1 MANAQ
6 LDQVLHFLHGL
17 CKRDALAQ
25 ATDAQLLEAF
35 LTEREE
41 ASFALLVHR
50 HGGMVLSVAAR
61 VLGNRADAEDVFQA
75 TFLLLARKGMG
86 IRKRQ
91 SVGSWLHGVAYRLA
105 HKARLQRSRRQQHER
120 RAAIK
125 RTATVA
131 RESAW
136 QEVQAALD
144 TALQELP
151 ECYRTLLV
159 QCYLEGKS
167 HAEAAEQLGCPLG
180 TIRTRIA
187 RGRRLLR
194 ARLMARGLTLSTF
207 GLTALLLTSIGPPAA
222 PAALVQATLRTV
234 GSVASGQASLTGVA
248 EPVARLVEE
257 GLKTMCVSKTKIAL
271 LFIVALGVVSGGTLL
286 ARQRRGANDPPAIP
300 ALAMK
305 SEEPPPDI
313 KTVPPLQDKDA
324 VTYSGRVVDT
334 EGHPVANAEV
344 KYLFVTREEE
354 PTPVRAVTN
363 ARGQFQFTLTRK
375 DVPLSAEAMDA
386 DPLKM
391 GQIFVSAP
399 GFALGW
405 RGSRSEKH
413 ETITVQLTR
422 EVTPIKGRLVDL
434 QGKPLAGLHISTVS
448 VWAPEKGDLTPFIQ
462 ALSAGDSFYT
472 SAFKH
477 VPNAFTAW
485 IIGKDVS
492 RFLPSTT
499 SDAGGRFQLTGL
511 ARETIAELRIEGAV
525 VETQRLYVINRARPG
540 SAARLIAVDKKRSKD
555 PELYEERP
563 ALIFWND
570 FDHALAPGLVVAGAL
585 HEQDTG
591 RPIAGAVVES
601 YRLTESRLVE
611 DATYHTVADSQ
622 GRYRLI
628 GLPRGHGSQLRFRP
642 PADSPYFP
650 VVKGVPRTKPYMTAN
665 LDILA
670 QRGVLVDVRAHD
682 KTSGEP
688 VPGCVSYF
696 ILPEKPFTAF
706 DFTRPHADAY
716 NDFMPIRNDGRFRFV
731 ALPGRAILAFRT
743 SWRKYPI
750 AKEAP
755 AIQLPSP
762 LSSSNFQ
769 AFLEINPKAGDEPL
783 HVQFALDAEHV
794 VKGKL
799 TSPDGKPLVGALVA
813 GLRHDWY
820 TDTEEPFTSD
830 EFTALGLD
838 PAHPRLLCFAHP
850 ERKLAGSIVLR
861 GDEKEPIVVKLEPWS
876 TVTGRLLTAD
886 GKPVQK
892 AELSFTEMPPL
903 KPGAS
908 RSSDTGIHVVYH
920 SAYRPSPDPRT
931 DEQGRFRVEGLAP
944 GLKYNLAWPD
954 RDAAPQ
960 QKWKGLVFRTLVLK
974 PGENKDLGTITLQ
987 PFPEQ

>member
-17 CKRDALAQ
+17 CERDALTQ

-41 ASFALLVHR
+41 ASFSLLVHR
-50 HGGMVLSVAAR
+50 HGGMVLSVAVR

-105 HKARLQRSRRQQHER
+105 HKARLQRSRRQNHEK

-125 RTATVA
+125 RTATVN
-131 RESAW
+131 REAAW

-180 TIRTRIA
+180 TVRTRIA

-194 ARLMARGLTLSTF
+194 ARLMAKGLTLTTS
-207 GLTALLLTSIGPPAA
+207 GLTALLLSSIGPPSA
-222 PAALVQATLRTV
+222 PAALVQLTLRAA
-234 GSVASGQASLTGVA
+234 GSFASGQTPLTGVA

-257 GLKTMCVSKTKIAL
+257 GLKTMSVSKTKIAL
-271 LFIVALGVVSGGTLL
+271 LFLVALGVVSGGGLL
-286 ARQRRGANDPPAIP
+286 ARQRRGANDTPTIP
-300 ALAMK
+300 AFATQT
-305 SEEPPPDI
+305 EEPRPDR
-313 KTVPPLQDKDA
+313 KVARRAQDKDA
-324 VTYSGRVVDT
+324 VTYSGRVIDT
-334 EGHPVANAEV
+334 EGHPVANADV

-363 ARGQFQFTLTRK
+363 TRGQFQFTLTKK

-391 GQIFVSAP
+391 GQLFVSAP
-399 GFALGW
+399 SFALGW
-405 RGSRSEKH
+405 RGSRSEKQ

-422 EVTPIKGRLVDL
+422 DVTPIKGRLVDL
-434 QGKPLAGLHISTVS
+434 QGKPLAGLNISTVS

-462 ALSAGDSFYT
+462 ALSAGGSFYT

-485 IIGKDVS
+485 IIGQDVS
-492 RFLPSTT
+492 RFLPSTIT
-499 SDAGGRFQLTGL
+499 DAGGRFQLTGL
-511 ARETIAELRIEGAV
+511 ARETIVELRIEGAA
-525 VETQRLYVINRARPG
+525 VETQRFYVINRPRPG
-540 SAARLIAVDKKRSKD
+540 SAARLLAARKKPSKD
-555 PELYEERP
+555 PEDYEEPP
-563 ALIFWND
+563 ACIFWND
-570 FDHALAPGLVVAGAL
+570 FDHALAPGLVVAGTL
-585 HEQDTG
+585 REQDSG
-591 RPIAGAVVES
+591 RPLADAVVES
-601 YRLTESRLVE
+601 YRLAESRLVQ
-611 DATYHTVADSQ
+611 DATYHTVTDSQ

-628 GLPRGHGSQLRFRP
+628 GLPRGHGNQLRFRP
-642 PADSPYFP
+642 PAGSPYFP
-650 VVKGVPRTKPYMTAN
+650 VVKDVPPTKPYMAAN
-665 LDILA
+665 LDILV
-670 QRGVLVDVRAHD
+670 QRGILVNVQAHD

-696 ILPEKPFTAF
+696 ILPEKLGTAF

-716 NDFMPIRNDGRFRFV
+716 NDFMPIRNDGTFRFV

-755 AIQLPSP
+755 AIQLPSALCP
-762 LSSSNFQ
+762 SNFQ
-769 AFLEINPKAGDEPL
+769 AFLQINPKADDEPL
-783 HVQFALDAEHV
+783 RVQFALDAEHV
-794 VKGKL
+794 AKGKL
-799 TSPDGKPLVGALVA
+799 RDPDGKPLVGALVA

-820 TDTEEPFTSD
+820 TDTESPLASD

-838 PAHPRLLCFAHP
+838 PGQPRLLCFAHP
-850 ERKLAGSIVLR
+850 QRKLAGSVVVR
-861 GDEKEPIVVKLEPWS
+861 GDEKEPIVAKLESWA
-876 TVTGRLLTAD
+876 TVSGRLLTAD

-892 AELSFTEMPPL
+892 AALWFTQMPPL
-903 KPGAS
+903 KPGAA
-908 RSSDTGIHVVYH
+908 RSTDTGIHVVYR
-920 SAYRPSPDPRT
+920 SGYRPSPDPRT
-931 DEQGRFRVEGLAP
+931 DAQGNFRVEGLVP
-944 GLKYNLAWPD
+944 GLKYNLALPE

-960 QKWKGLVFRTLVLK
+960 QKWKGVVFRNLVLK
-974 PGENKDLGTITLQ
+974 SGENKDLGSITLQ
-987 PFPEQ
+987 PFPKQ